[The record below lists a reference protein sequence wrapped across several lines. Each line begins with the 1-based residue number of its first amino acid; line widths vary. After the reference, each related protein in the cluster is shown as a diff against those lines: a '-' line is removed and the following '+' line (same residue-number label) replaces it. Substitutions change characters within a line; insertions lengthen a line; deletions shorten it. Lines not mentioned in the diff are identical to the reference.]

1 MMAVKKVTV
10 LPNGL
15 RVVTD
20 AMQGIETVSLGVW
33 VGVGAMFEPE
43 EINGISHL
51 LEHMAFKGTTTRSA
65 RKIAEEVE
73 DVGGYINACTS
84 RETTA
89 FYLKLL
95 KDDLVLGVDI
105 LADILQNSVFDEE
118 EFAREKTVVLQEIS
132 QSNDTP
138 DDIVF
143 DYFQE
148 KAFPNQAIG
157 RPILGNAQTVNAVSR
172 DTIKNFM
179 KTNYVPSRM
188 VVSAAGNVRHDDF
201 VKLIEKYFGG
211 LKDGQGLTAADFVYE
226 GGDVRKEKDIE
237 QVNLIL
243 GFNGISYYD
252 DRYYASHILST
263 ILGGGMSSRLF
274 QEIREKKGLVYSI
287 YSYASIYTKGGIFGI
302 YAGTGK
308 QEASLVL
315 PAICE
320 EIAKIRTSVTDEE
333 FLRAKTQLKAGILM
347 SLEHSSARSEQ
358 NAAHTL
364 IFNRLIDK
372 DEILKKIAAV
382 KKDDVVALAQ
392 DIFSQKP
399 TLTALGPVRH
409 VMDYDKL
416 TSLLK

>member
-132 QSNDTP
+132 QSN
-138 DDIVF
+138 
-143 DYFQE
+143 
-148 KAFPNQAIG
+148 
-157 RPILGNAQTVNAVSR
+157 
-172 DTIKNFM
+172 
-179 KTNYVPSRM
+179 
-188 VVSAAGNVRHDDF
+188 
-201 VKLIEKYFGG
+201 
-211 LKDGQGLTAADFVYE
+211 
-226 GGDVRKEKDIE
+226 
-237 QVNLIL
+237 
-243 GFNGISYYD
+243 GIST
-252 DRYYASHILST
+252 R
-263 ILGGGMSSRLF
+263 
-274 QEIREKKGLVYSI
+274 
-287 YSYASIYTKGGIFGI
+287 
-302 YAGTGK
+302 
-308 QEASLVL
+308 
-315 PAICE
+315 
-320 EIAKIRTSVTDEE
+320 
-333 FLRAKTQLKAGILM
+333 
-347 SLEHSSARSEQ
+347 
-358 NAAHTL
+358 
-364 IFNRLIDK
+364 
-372 DEILKKIAAV
+372 
-382 KKDDVVALAQ
+382 
-392 DIFSQKP
+392 
-399 TLTALGPVRH
+399 
-409 VMDYDKL
+409 
-416 TSLLK
+416 